1 MIEKKA
7 FSAPGKALLA
17 GGYLVL
23 DPKYGAYVVALSSR
37 MHSIVK
43 HEITSDSAG
52 SIIVNVKSAQ
62 FNGDEWSYIVDSQE
76 DYSPRELNN
85 QKNPFI
91 EKSLLNVFNYFQP
104 DLKTH
109 GDILIEVYSDP
120 GYHSRENTVTRT
132 NSVKSFCFHHKSIS
146 EVPKT
151 GLGSSAG
158 LVTVLVTS
166 LVSCF
171 KEDLSVN
178 SEKDL
183 NLIHNLS
190 QIAHCQAQGKIGSG
204 FDVAAATF
212 GSIYYHRFDPAIIN
226 NLPESSSNSYHSA
239 LVKLVDN
246 TDWKITNTRIT
257 LPPKL
262 RLIMGDVNNGSET
275 TKLVMKV
282 NEWYSNYYPNSLAIY
297 TKIDEGNIKL
307 VEALRELNSLHKSD
321 EVKYSAM
328 ISSIDRKESEFEFSE
343 LAKIKSA
350 VNQIRTNFQ
359 IITSES
365 GADIEPE
372 VQTKLL
378 DDSIKLPGVLTG
390 VVPGAGGYDAICL
403 IATESCDIV
412 KATANKPSFKS
423 VSWLDLH
430 QEDLGIVEENPKHYS
445 NLK

>member
-1 MIEKKA
+1 M
-7 FSAPGKALLA
+7 
-17 GGYLVL
+17 
-23 DPKYGAYVVALSSR
+23 
-37 MHSIVK
+37 
-43 HEITSDSAG
+43 
-52 SIIVNVKSAQ
+52 
-62 FNGDEWSYIVDSQE
+62 
-76 DYSPRELNN
+76 
-85 QKNPFI
+85 
-91 EKSLLNVFNYFQP
+91 
-104 DLKTH
+104 
-109 GDILIEVYSDP
+109 
-120 GYHSRENTVTRT
+120 
-132 NSVKSFCFHHKSIS
+132 
-146 EVPKT
+146 
-151 GLGSSAG
+151 
-158 LVTVLVTS
+158 
-166 LVSCF
+166 
-171 KEDLSVN
+171 N

-390 VVPGAGGYDAICL
+390 VAVSYTHLDVYKRQV
-403 IATESCDIV
+403 T
-412 KATANKPSFKS
+412 KRKPIRT
-423 VSWLDLH
+423 L
-430 QEDLGIVEENPKHYS
+430 
-445 NLK
+445 